1 MPPAAA
7 TRRENKVDGLTAY
20 LTHPIGPWTIWHLV
34 VAFGFILAGFILRA
48 ILNSVVT
55 HRLAAFA
62 EKTKTEADDVATAA
76 IVSPLGL
83 VLPVIGIYLAGR
95 TLLTRPE
102 WVTTSDKVF
111 MVVIIL
117 VVTWTFFK
125 LADAAS
131 IFLNELA
138 EKTDSKLDDQV
149 VPLVRKASK
158 IFLAVLAFI
167 LIAQNLG
174 YSVSGLLAGL
184 GIGGL
189 ALAMASKDTLA
200 NLFGSVMILID
211 RPFHVGDWITFPGG
225 DGVVEEVGMRSTRVR
240 TFAKTVVSI
249 PNQALANATVENH
262 SLMPKRRI
270 KFTLGVTYESSVEQV
285 RDLVRAMEEY
295 LKGNPDIDQEFM
307 LVKFTTFNDSSLDI
321 FVYCFTVTTDWTKH
335 LSVRQDVNLKIMS
348 LVEDMGMGIAYPTRT
363 LHLVDENELPVPAE

>member
-1 MPPAAA
+1 MDAIMA
-7 TRRENKVDGLTAY
+7 GLDRQM
-20 LTHPIGPWTIWHLV
+20 GPWTLGTLL

-48 ILNSVVT
+48 ILNAVVANRLT
-55 HRLAAFA
+55 ALAART
-62 EKTKTEADDVATAA
+62 ETEADDVASAA

-83 VLPVIGIYLAGR
+83 ILPVVGIYGAIR
-95 TLLTRPE
+95 TLMTKPE
-102 WVTTSDKVF
+102 WVDNSDKVF
-111 MVVIIL
+111 MVVTIL
-117 VVTWTFFK
+117 VITWTLFK
-125 LADAAS
+125 LADAAA
-131 IFLNELA
+131 ILLNEMA
-138 EKTDSKLDDQV
+138 AKTDSKMDDQV
-149 VPLVRKASK
+149 VPLLRKALK
-158 IFLAVLAFI
+158 MFVGVLAFI

-211 RPFHVGDWITFPGG
+211 RPFLVGDWITFPGG

-270 KFTLGVTYESSVEQV
+270 KFTLGVTYESTVEQMKN
-285 RDLVRAMEEY
+285 LVGRIEEY
-295 LKGNPDIDQEFM
+295 LQGNPDIDQEFM
-307 LVKFTTFNDSSLDI
+307 LVKFTEFNNSSLDI
-321 FVYCFTVTTDWTKH
+321 FVYCFTGTTDWTRH
-335 LSVRQDVNLKIMS
+335 LSVKQDVNLKIMEM
-348 LVEDMGMGIAYPTRT
+348 VEDMGMSIAFPTQT
-363 LHLVDENELPVPAE
+363 VHLVDESELPAPTA

>member
-1 MPPAAA
+1 
-7 TRRENKVDGLTAY
+7 VDWLTTN
-20 LTHPIGPWTIWHLV
+20 LSHPIGPWTLGHLV

-48 ILNSVVT
+48 VLNSVVT

-62 EKTKTEADDVATAA
+62 EKTETEADDVATAA

-83 VLPVIGIYLAGR
+83 ILPVVGIFLAVR

-102 WVTTSDKVF
+102 WVTNSDKVF

-125 LADAAS
+125 LTDAVS

-138 EKTDSKLDDQV
+138 EKTESKLDDQV
-149 VPLVRKASK
+149 VPLVRKALK
-158 IFLAVLAFI
+158 IFLAILAFI

-225 DGVVEEVGMRSTRVR
+225 DGVVEEVGMRSTRIR

-270 KFTLGVTYESSVEQV
+270 KFTLGVTYESTVDQMET
-285 RDLVRAMEEY
+285 LVGRIEEY
-295 LKGNPDIDQEFM
+295 LKSNPDIDQEFM

-335 LSVRQDVNLKIMS
+335 LAVRQDVNLKIMS
-348 LVEDMGMGIAYPTRT
+348 LVEGLGMGIAYPTRT
-363 LHLVDENELPVPAE
+363 VHLVDENELPASAE

>member
-1 MPPAAA
+1 
-7 TRRENKVDGLTAY
+7 VDWLTAN
-20 LTHPIGPWTIWHLV
+20 LSHPIGPWTLGHLV
-34 VAFGFILAGFILRA
+34 VAFGSILAGFILRTV
-48 ILNSVVT
+48 LNSVVT

-62 EKTKTEADDVATAA
+62 EKTETEADDVATAA

-83 VLPVIGIYLAGR
+83 ILPVVGIFLAVR
-95 TLLTRPE
+95 TLLTRPQ
-102 WVTTSDKVF
+102 WVATSDKVF

-125 LADAAS
+125 LTDAVS
-131 IFLNELA
+131 ILLNELA

-158 IFLAVLAFI
+158 IFLAILAFI

-225 DGVVEEVGMRSTRVR
+225 DGVVEEVGMRSTRIR

-249 PNQALANATVENH
+249 PNQG
-262 SLMPKRRI
+262 S
-270 KFTLGVTYESSVEQV
+270 
-285 RDLVRAMEEY
+285 
-295 LKGNPDIDQEFM
+295 
-307 LVKFTTFNDSSLDI
+307 SSL
-321 FVYCFTVTTDWTKH
+321 W
-335 LSVRQDVNLKIMS
+335 
-348 LVEDMGMGIAYPTRT
+348 A
-363 LHLVDENELPVPAE
+363 

>member
-1 MPPAAA
+1 MQM
-7 TRRENKVDGLTAY
+7 VM
-20 LTHPIGPWTIWHLV
+20 
-34 VAFGFILAGFILRA
+34 AFGFILAGFILRA
-48 ILNSVVT
+48 VLNSIVA
-55 HRLAAFA
+55 HRLIALA
-62 EKTKTEADDVATAA
+62 EKTETEADDVASAA

-83 VLPVIGIYLAGR
+83 ILPVVGVYLAVR
-95 TLLTRPE
+95 TMLSARPE
-102 WVTTSDKVF
+102 WVVTSDKIF
-111 MVVIIL
+111 MVVSVL
-117 VVTWTFFK
+117 VITWTFFK
-125 LADAAS
+125 LADALT
-131 IFLNELA
+131 ILLNELA
-138 EKTDSKLDDQV
+138 AKTDSKLDDQV
-149 VPLVRKASK
+149 VPLVRKALK
-158 IFLAVLAFI
+158 IFMAILAFI

-200 NLFGSVMILID
+200 NLFGSIMILID

-225 DGVVEEVGMRSTRVR
+225 DGVVEEVGMRSTRIR

-270 KFTLGVTYESSVEQV
+270 KFTLGVTYESTVDQVSGLVARIEQ
-285 RDLVRAMEEY
+285 Y
-295 LKGNPDIDQEFM
+295 LKSNPDIDQEFM

-335 LSVRQDVNLKIMS
+335 LSVRQDVNLKTMS
-348 LVEDMGMGIAYPTRT
+348 LVEEMGMSIAYPTQT
-363 LHLVDENELPVPAE
+363 VHLVGESELPAPAE